1 MYSDNPDGD
10 ILWFKAS
17 IPPKAIDISAKLFQV
32 KTEKKGIYCVYV
44 PGIPL
49 VTKDKAVIET
59 DTSPVYGKFTHERR
73 LSLHFLHLISNKV
86 GGEDDDRN

>member
-1 MYSDNPDGD
+1 MYSDNLDGD

-49 VTKDKAVIET
+49 GTKDKAVIET
-59 DTSPVYGKFTHERR
+59 ESYSLGAAILEVINRLVSEFTAQ
-73 LSLHFLHLISNKV
+73 
-86 GGEDDDRN
+86 